1 MILYIYYKYMHS
13 FLDTA
18 NVNRMRELS
27 VYLLML
33 LWLLTI
39 TPSLPAHWESLSVFL
54 MVFLLTWQYEAP
66 FVKKLLLALFIYGS
80 YVFCMLFTGYLL
92 ILFDRNMRTDTFAAA
107 QSVLFLI
114 FMYLGEQLAEFAAE
128 RAGRLRRRLAESERA
143 KRQLLGYANQM
154 AVMKR
159 SEEKVRGLRHD
170 LKHHL
175 NELMFL
181 AERDDASEIKEY
193 IKSMDAFMTY
203 SREYVSSGN
212 TDIDSLLNLT
222 LDFAKKE
229 LCDVSCKVSI
239 PRELAIKPFDLNVIL
254 GNLLDNAIFAAK
266 QTPEQYL
273 KVRISYKPEMLLIL
287 IENSYQGS
295 VHKYK
300 GQYRSTKKDGLEHG
314 LGLENVRH
322 VVEQYDGSMEITD
335 ENQLFRVKAVLYVP
349 AQKERISP

>member
-54 MVFLLTWQYEAP
+54 MIFLLTWQYEAP
-66 FVKKLLLALFIYGS
+66 FVKKLSLALFIYGS

-143 KRQLLGYANQM
+143 KRQ
-154 AVMKR
+154 
-159 SEEKVRGLRHD
+159 H
-170 LKHHL
+170 
-175 NELMFL
+175 
-181 AERDDASEIKEY
+181 
-193 IKSMDAFMTY
+193 
-203 SREYVSSGN
+203 
-212 TDIDSLLNLT
+212 
-222 LDFAKKE
+222 
-229 LCDVSCKVSI
+229 
-239 PRELAIKPFDLNVIL
+239 
-254 GNLLDNAIFAAK
+254 
-266 QTPEQYL
+266 
-273 KVRISYKPEMLLIL
+273 
-287 IENSYQGS
+287 
-295 VHKYK
+295 
-300 GQYRSTKKDGLEHG
+300 
-314 LGLENVRH
+314 
-322 VVEQYDGSMEITD
+322 
-335 ENQLFRVKAVLYVP
+335 
-349 AQKERISP
+349 

>member
-128 RAGRLRRRLAESERA
+128 HAGRLRRRLAESERA

-154 AVMKR
+154 
-159 SEEKVRGLRHD
+159 S
-170 LKHHL
+170 
-175 NELMFL
+175 
-181 AERDDASEIKEY
+181 
-193 IKSMDAFMTY
+193 
-203 SREYVSSGN
+203 
-212 TDIDSLLNLT
+212 
-222 LDFAKKE
+222 
-229 LCDVSCKVSI
+229 
-239 PRELAIKPFDLNVIL
+239 
-254 GNLLDNAIFAAK
+254 
-266 QTPEQYL
+266 
-273 KVRISYKPEMLLIL
+273 
-287 IENSYQGS
+287 
-295 VHKYK
+295 
-300 GQYRSTKKDGLEHG
+300 
-314 LGLENVRH
+314 
-322 VVEQYDGSMEITD
+322 
-335 ENQLFRVKAVLYVP
+335 
-349 AQKERISP
+349 